1 MTHPDEEVLALMA
14 LGEEVGGPEVRDH
27 VTTCAHCSA
36 ELASLRRVT
45 HAGRSGAT
53 TLERPSDA
61 VWTRIAA
68 ELGLPAAEAADT
80 AGATGAT
87 LEAEPGATLEAEPGS
102 TASDAPA
109 RGAASATGGAT
120 GAGPAAI
127 SAVAPAEPSPV
138 APAEPAPPAASRWR
152 RRVVWVAAASFL
164 AGIAGTLLVQNLGP
178 DAPSGQVLA
187 SAQLQPLPGWQAE
200 GEASVRDVDGRRV
213 LTVDLPDVVGE
224 GFREVWLIDT
234 DLQRLVSLGVLAGS
248 EGEFEVP
255 AGLDLAEFAIVDVSE
270 EPMDGDPAH
279 SGDSIVRGELA

>member
-27 VTTCAHCSA
+27 VSTCAHCSA

-68 ELGLPAAEAADT
+68 ELGLPDADS
-80 AGATGAT
+80 A
-87 LEAEPGATLEAEPGS
+87 
-102 TASDAPA
+102 APA
-109 RGAASATGGAT
+109 GPSPVAA
-120 GAGPAAI
+120 
-127 SAVAPAEPSPV
+127 APAEPSPV
-138 APAEPAPPAASRWR
+138 AAAPAEPSPVAAAPAQPSPVAPAEPPPVAPAPSRWR

-200 GEASVRDVDGRRV
+200 GEASVRGVDGRRV
-213 LTVDLPDVVGE
+213 LTVDLADVAGE